1 MSIKV
6 VCGCGFCTLL
16 PSDWEGKRVKCKCGR
31 TFVVRQSEEVAGAM
45 LPTAPSEPVPP
56 PLPEVPPASV
66 APSPPPTPEPPDVL
80 AGTLVPPESIP
91 PESIPREPIPQAPIP
106 LAPIPLAESPPAAA
120 STTTPRTVRH
130 PRRPKSKPRS
140 AGPLLVAILLLVL
153 AGLSI
158 TGLTLVLREHEWS
171 LAGLMGRVASRAGAE
186 TTDPKPGE
194 KDSDLDT
201 SAAGKSPESLEGAKD
216 AGKTASEAAHLANLT
231 PLVAEDG
238 LLLSGLFGDDYLQLN
253 LSAQQSEALTPL
265 VARLKANEQALKDKS
280 AALEQWYAESRKVG
294 DELLALLNDDQKRQM
309 QILREQGKL
318 VQPHLVDYSA
328 RILPELAVAQM
339 PWSAPTE
346 GRSFHP
352 IAQCPLAVTDM
363 VRTSLAREPIG
374 LLATMAKAG
383 SDDAVRKVSV
393 WDLAT
398 GSALGAFEVASIPNS
413 SVTMLSRD
421 GKHWLHVHGK
431 DNGPRT
437 VDVWSVADGKRL
449 SGQEIPQV
457 GGQGCTVLDCT
468 GSRVVGTSP
477 RGYWIWDF
485 EAAESRVT
493 EFPPSQPDIATG
505 AAVSAAGNYLVVAHG
520 YGASASPEPAGFL
533 EVSIY
538 KTDSG
543 EMVGNQVLMKD
554 YRQGTISAMAF
565 SPDGRELALLW
576 DLAPPEPLRQLV
588 YMNATNGKVI
598 KVVEGLLPAAEGFAH
613 KQPWLDRDLIWLD
626 ENAGWI
632 VNLQQ
637 VVDAETGAVLDI
649 TPPGAGE
656 GATPS
661 EVVEVA
667 PTGDGRVLWVLTDK
681 AVDANQPRSL
691 RAQFTDLPRLGPFQ

>member
-16 PSDWEGKRVKCKCGR
+16 PSEWEGKRVKCKCGR
-31 TFVVRQSEEVAGAM
+31 TFVVTASEEVVEAL

-56 PLPEVPPASV
+56 PLSA
-66 APSPPPTPEPPDVL
+66 APPPSAAPLSPSQTEQPEVL
-80 AGTLVPPESIP
+80 AGTLAPPESIP
-91 PESIPREPIPQAPIP
+91 PSPA
-106 LAPIPLAESPPAAA
+106 PPAPNPSPA
-120 STTTPRTVRH
+120 TRTVQH

-140 AGPLLVAILLLVL
+140 AGPIFMAIVLFLL

-171 LAGLMGRVASRAGAE
+171 LAGLMGRVTTREPAEPSALPSGDPDVASS
-186 TTDPKPGE
+186 DPLADPN
-194 KDSDLDT
+194 D
-201 SAAGKSPESLEGAKD
+201 GAK
-216 AGKTASEAAHLANLT
+216 KPNEAAHLANLD

-238 LLLSGLFGDDYLQLN
+238 LLLSGLFGDAYLQLN
-253 LSAQQSEALTPL
+253 LNAQQNESLTPL
-265 VARLKANEQALKDKS
+265 IARLKANEQALKDKS
-280 AALEQWYAESRKVG
+280 ATLEQWYAESRKVG

-309 QILREQGKL
+309 QILLEQGSL
-318 VQPHLVDYSA
+318 TQPHLVDYSA

-346 GRSFHP
+346 GRTVHS
-352 IAQCPLAVTDM
+352 IKQCPLAVTDM
-363 VRTSLAREPIG
+363 LQTSLAREPIG
-374 LLATMAKAG
+374 LLATIAKTTG
-383 SDDAVRKVSV
+383 DEAVRKISV

-398 GSALGAFEVASIPNS
+398 GSALGAFDVASIPDT

-431 DNGPRT
+431 EPNART

-449 SGQEIPQV
+449 AGQEISSV
-457 GGQGCTVLDCT
+457 GGQACTVLDCT
-468 GSRVVGTSP
+468 GQRVIGVSP

-485 EAAESRVT
+485 EASLSRVT
-493 EFPPSQPDIATG
+493 EFPPSQPDIAIG
-505 AAVSAAGNYLVVAHG
+505 AAVSAAGNYLVVAHV
-520 YGASASPEPAGFL
+520 YGTDASMEPASFL

-543 EMVGNQVLMKD
+543 EMVGNQLLMKD

-565 SPDGRELALLW
+565 SPDGRELAMLW
-576 DLAPPEPLRQLV
+576 DLAPPEPMRRLV
-588 YMNATNGKVI
+588 YMNATNGKII

-613 KQPWLDRDLIWLD
+613 KQPWLDRDLFWLD
-626 ENAGWI
+626 ENAGWV

-649 TPPGAGE
+649 TPPVAAE
-656 GATPS
+656 GASPS
-661 EVVEVA
+661 EVVEVV
-667 PTGDGRVLWVLTDK
+667 PTGDGRLLWVLTDK
-681 AVDANQPRSL
+681 AANAKQPRSL
-691 RAQFTDLPRLGPFQ
+691 RTQFTELPRLGPFQ